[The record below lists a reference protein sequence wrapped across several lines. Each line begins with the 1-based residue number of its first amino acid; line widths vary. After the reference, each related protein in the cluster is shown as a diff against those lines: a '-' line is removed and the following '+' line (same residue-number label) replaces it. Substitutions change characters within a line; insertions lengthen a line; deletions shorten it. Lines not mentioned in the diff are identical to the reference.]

1 MSVLSPPW
9 PSQPW
14 NSHSAA
20 ASFSALAAPVIPP
33 LDPLDDEPFPT
44 HGHSPFSAL
53 AASPLRRFT
62 HPMSRHQSPVPVS
75 AIPGPSFGGLPQRN
89 MRSLDQVALVQIL
102 DYFSQLLP
110 RRFGTGRQIRLVI
123 HGGAVMLLNAGLAQL
138 AAATAATDGRAK
150 QRSTTRDIDYIAR
163 SFSSEWAQRYGV
175 YDANERLKQCI
186 FETAMQFGLG
196 ADWMNSDAD
205 VALPM
210 ATDPTTGAVYDPIH
224 AASIQGGDPLTVYT
238 SPNGSLKLVS
248 VTPMWTVA
256 LKMVRYNDADRE
268 DICIILRSGTQARQ
282 LHWTPTMLEL
292 WLTGTCWAMGYTN
305 YDNERIKEVRR
316 RMREVVDEVNR
327 WDPGALADDGSALN
341 PAAVYPHG
349 AAHGYGYGYMQQ
361 PNPAYNNYHGAVGGD
376 PRMGSPFKPPG
387 HSPPSHS
394 GSPVPFILGAAPT
407 PPPAPP
413 KKKKLKKS
421 KPTSGQTT
429 AVTTWPSHWTNTPP
443 SSSLPQQTWDWDP
456 ESAERWDQDVRQ
468 AAAKEKTRMG
478 WIPPFLKSKK
488 QRPSKKRG
496 QYSDSDSEDSQS
508 ENEESNSEDED
519 WLDRARLRWGTTGR
533 DSQPQGQGAAGGFH
547 HNVADFMSNGMT
559 PIAAPSVMS
568 AGSGAVGGRGP
579 TVLPGW
585 NAPGAAAPMQPQ
597 PPQHNSQTM
606 MLQSHTPP
614 PWAYA
619 YLGYGA
625 HAQRQRSPPVQQ
637 QQQMSVRGPDM
648 NQVAAGMNALGL
660 YS

>member
-33 LDPLDDEPFPT
+33 LDPDDDEPFPSPT

-53 AASPLRRFT
+53 AASPRRFT
-62 HPMSRHQSPVPVS
+62 HPMSRHQSLVPS
-75 AIPGPSFGGLPQRN
+75 PAMSGPSFGGLPQRN
-89 MRSLDQVALVQIL
+89 MRSLDQATLVQIL
-102 DYFSQLLP
+102 DYLSQLIP

-138 AAATAATDGRAK
+138 AATTAATDGRAK

-175 YDANERLKQCI
+175 FDANERLKQCI

-210 ATDPTTGAVYDPIH
+210 ATDPATGAAYDPIH

-238 SPNGSLKLVS
+238 SPNGLLKLVS

-305 YDNERIKEVRR
+305 YDNERIKEMRR
-316 RMREVVDEVNR
+316 RMREVVEEVNR
-327 WDPGALADDGSALN
+327 WDPGAVAEDGRALN
-341 PAAVYPHG
+341 PAG
-349 AAHGYGYGYMQQ
+349 AAAYSAGGAYGYGYAYMQR
-361 PNPAYNNYHGAVGGD
+361 PNPAYNGAIGGD
-376 PRMGSPFKPPG
+376 SRIGSPFQPPRY
-387 HSPPSHS
+387 SPPSHT
-394 GSPVPFILGAAPT
+394 GSPAPFILGAAPS
-407 PPPAPP
+407 PPP
-413 KKKKLKKS
+413 KKKKSKKF
-421 KPTSGQTT
+421 KHTSGQTT
-429 AVTTWPSHWTNTPP
+429 AVTTWPSNWTNI
-443 SSSLPQQTWDWDP
+443 PQKTWDWDP
-456 ESAERWDQDVRQ
+456 ERAERWDQDVRQ
-468 AAAKEKTRMG
+468 AAAKEEKTRMG
-478 WIPPFLKSKK
+478 WFPHFLKSKK
-488 QRPSKKRG
+488 QRVHKKRG

-508 ENEESNSEDED
+508 EESNSEDEE
-519 WLDRARLRWGTTGR
+519 WLDRARLKWGTTGR
-533 DSQPQGQGAAGGFH
+533 DSQPQGQQGATGVFH

-568 AGSGAVGGRGP
+568 AGSGAAGGGGRGS

-585 NAPGAAAPMQPQ
+585 SVPGPAPPMQPQ
-597 PPQHNSQTM
+597 PPRPTSQM
-606 MLQSHTPP
+606 MMQQSHTPP
-614 PWAYA
+614 PWAYT
-619 YLGYGA
+619 YPGYGA
-625 HAQRQRSPPVQQ
+625 YAQRQRSPPVQQ
-637 QQQMSVRGPDM
+637 PRQQMSVGGPDM